1 MNKAANYNLLCDM
14 WIKKLVSVI
23 WFNLYFKK
31 ETQEEKREVKKET
44 PETKEEPKPTQE
56 KG

>member
-1 MNKAANYNLLCDM
+1 M